1 MNRARRLIHAPLVAD
16 AESVLSMPGAVL
28 LEHDRIVAAG
38 SPESIG
44 QPEDAEVTVLEN
56 EAVLPGLVNAHTH
69 LDLSHIG
76 PVPFGGSFTGWI
88 ELVRQ
93 RRAVEATAIA
103 AATDHG
109 IALALAGGCAA
120 VGDVAGVGS
129 TVPLAR
135 LRAAAIGGVSFLEC
149 FGLGSKQER
158 TVEFLQQ
165 AVGSIPLDRDG
176 VRLGL
181 QPHSPYSCG
190 PAVFAAAARLAAAHN
205 LPICTHLAETL
216 EELEFVRAGTGPLA
230 EMLRGFGA
238 WEPGVGGQGDHPVA
252 ILAEVLAAIP
262 FLLAHVNYAGPRE
275 FATLAACGARV
286 VYCPRA
292 SAYFGHA
299 GHPYRELLA
308 AGIEVALGTDSLL
321 CLDTPDRLG
330 TLDEMRFL
338 HRRDG
343 TDPRLLLRMAT
354 TAGARALGLAADSFT
369 LRPGRPAG
377 VLAVPIANP
386 AESPH
391 ATLAAVLRG
400 DRPPRWVLPPG
411 RPACLPDQAAVVP
424 DGFTA

>member
-1 MNRARRLIHAPLVAD
+1 MTPEPATDRYPMILGRDAGVRRLLHYWALGLALYVV
-16 AESVLSMPGAVL
+16 SLSMLWFEVWMGEAPRREVIWLSAASVGGA
-28 LEHDRIVAAG
+28 
-38 SPESIG
+38 
-44 QPEDAEVTVLEN
+44 
-56 EAVLPGLVNAHTH
+56 
-69 LDLSHIG
+69 
-76 PVPFGGSFTGWI
+76 
-88 ELVRQ
+88 
-93 RRAVEATAIA
+93 
-103 AATDHG
+103 
-109 IALALAGGCAA
+109 ALAYGLI
-120 VGDVAGVGS
+120 
-129 TVPLAR
+129 
-135 LRAAAIGGVSFLEC
+135 RAS
-149 FGLGSKQER
+149 
-158 TVEFLQQ
+158 
-165 AVGSIPLDRDG
+165 